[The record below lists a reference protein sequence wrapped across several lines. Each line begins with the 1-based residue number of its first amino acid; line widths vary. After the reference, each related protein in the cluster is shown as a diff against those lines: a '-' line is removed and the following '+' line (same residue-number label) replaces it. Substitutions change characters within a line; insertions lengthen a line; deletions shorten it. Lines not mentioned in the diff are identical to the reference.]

1 MEKWLNKSPMGWNS
15 FDYYNTS
22 VTEADV
28 KANADYMAKHLKG
41 FGWEY
46 IVVDIAWYYSE
57 EGEERDNF
65 AYIPFAKV
73 EIDEYSISFCSRKGH
88 MTRSLDL
95 SLKRDRR
102 NHHTQDILPIR
113 RRLFLV

>member
-46 IVVDIAWYYSE
+46 IVVKRVKSAI
-57 EGEERDNF
+57 
-65 AYIPFAKV
+65 
-73 EIDEYSISFCSRKGH
+73 ISHIYPLQR
-88 MTRSLDL
+88 
-95 SLKRDRR
+95 
-102 NHHTQDILPIR
+102 
-113 RRLFLV
+113 